1 MIENLM
7 FVRARFF
14 LMFFFAIIAFY
25 TSLGKVT
32 HPEKAYSGGAMTRW
46 DSGKNAFNLP
56 TPNLSSA
63 NRSSFFVGDSF
74 FKQNWIAAPASANAR
89 DGVGPFFNARS
100 CSACHQ
106 RDGRGRVPDEN
117 EEPVGLLFR
126 ISRIASSERG
136 APAPHPI
143 YGEQLQNFALNDL
156 KPEVSIRVKWEK
168 QKGAFQDGER
178 FELRKPTYTMTN
190 WREGPPK
197 KPFRLSS
204 RLAPQVFGVG
214 LLQAIPEDIIKQW
227 SDPNDSDGDGIS
239 GRLQRIE
246 TSFGETKIGRF
257 GWKAEQPNLRAQTA
271 KALHTDMGLSSSVH
285 PQDLDHQEI
294 PRQNYPKGGEPEV
307 EDHILDHLSKYPML
321 LGVPGRR
328 DTEDPKV
335 KTGEE
340 LFNKLQ
346 CSQCHKA
353 EVKTGKIKGVPEV
366 SSQRIQPF
374 TDLLLHDMGPDLAD
388 QRPVFE
394 ASGREWRTPPL
405 WGLGLFRKVNGYLF
419 LLHDGRAR
427 SIEEAILW
435 HGGEAENSKK
445 TFLQLDRKERDR
457 LKNFL
462 LSL

>member
-1 MIENLM
+1 MIKNLTLEW
-7 FVRARFF
+7 ARF
-14 LMFFFAIIAFY
+14 LLIFFFATTAF
-25 TSLGKVT
+25 SASIGKEPL
-32 HPEKAYSGGAMTRW
+32 PEKAYSGGAMTRW
-46 DSGKNAFNLP
+46 SSGKNAFNLP
-56 TPNLSSA
+56 SPNLSSG

-74 FKQNWIAAPASANAR
+74 FKQNWIAAPASATAR

-106 RDGRGRVPDEN
+106 RDGRGRVPYEN
-117 EEPVGLLFR
+117 EEPVSLIFK
-126 ISRIASSERG
+126 ISRIANSGRG
-136 APAPHPI
+136 VPAPHPI
-143 YGEQLQNFALNDL
+143 YGEQLQNFALDDL

-168 QKGAFQDGER
+168 QKGSFQDGEE
-178 FELRKPTYTMTN
+178 FELRKPIYKMSN
-190 WREGPPK
+190 WRNGPPK
-197 KPFRLSS
+197 KPFRLST
-204 RLAPQVFGVG
+204 RLAPQVFGLG
-214 LLQAIPEDIIKQW
+214 LLQAIPENKIKQW
-227 SDPNDSDGDGIS
+227 SDPEDSDGDGIS
-239 GRLQRIE
+239 GRLQRVE
-246 TSFGETKIGRF
+246 THSGPKVGRF
-257 GWKAEQPNLRAQTA
+257 GWKAEQPDLKSQTA

-294 PRQNYPKGGEPEV
+294 LRQNYPKGGEPEV

-346 CSQCHKA
+346 CSKCHKA
-353 EVKTGKIKGVPEV
+353 EVKTGEIKGVPEV

-435 HGGEAENSKK
+435 HGGEAENAKK
-445 TFLQLDRKERDR
+445 KFLQLDRKERDR